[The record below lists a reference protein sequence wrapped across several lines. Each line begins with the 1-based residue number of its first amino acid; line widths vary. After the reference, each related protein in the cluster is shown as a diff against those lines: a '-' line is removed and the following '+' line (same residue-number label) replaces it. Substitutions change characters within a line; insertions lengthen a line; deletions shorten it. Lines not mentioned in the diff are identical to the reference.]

1 MGCDYYI
8 IKLLVIRFDDGT
20 TSYVELERERGYYG
34 WDYDEDEP
42 DYQEKVAAYKER
54 ILTPRME
61 PFAIYENN
69 RFSNSILESKYK
81 LSVEDELKEQDKPW
95 SSIIDI
101 VKQEQRFERE

>member
-8 IKLLVIRFDDGT
+8 IKSLVIRFEDDT

-54 ILTPRME
+54 LLTPRME
-61 PFAIYENN
+61 PIVIYENN
-69 RFSNSILESKYK
+69 GFANSILETKYK
-81 LSVEDELKEQDKPW
+81 LSVEDELKEQDKTW
-95 SSIIDI
+95 CSIVDI
-101 VKQEQRFERE
+101 VKMEQRYERE